1 MLRWWSLL
9 LVPLVLLTSGCWDR
23 IEVEERAYVLG
34 LAMDLPENEGKRKIS
49 IAIPVV
55 QESGA
60 EGSGNGGGSVP
71 LTILSS
77 TASTVLDGLVP
88 LQNKLNKELFFG
100 HQKVLVFSEACA
112 AKPIIPWVDFFER
125 VANIPRSIMV
135 AVCQGEAAKAL
146 ETSLPSEQLPPL
158 YLHQLLKDI
167 AQTGSAPYRTFND
180 LMVFAHEKRPGFM
193 LPLIKVNKDNIE
205 VIGSAVLKENS
216 LAGTLTSRETR
227 GALWLTGEVQGG
239 VIDLPGV
246 DGQNRLSF
254 RIGDSRR
261 LIRPRY
267 TEKGIT
273 FEVKLIVEG
282 SVEEYFGKRNVI
294 NAETTAQAEAELAR
308 QIRKEIAG
316 TVAKLQ
322 KEFGTDALGL
332 GEFVRKRN
340 PKLYRQ
346 IGDWNHYFA
355 NQVEVKLTDL
365 SVQIRRTG
373 VLR

>member
-1 MLRWWSLL
+1 
-9 LVPLVLLTSGCWDR
+9 
-23 IEVEERAYVLG
+23 
-34 LAMDLPENEGKRKIS
+34 
-49 IAIPVV
+49 
-55 QESGA
+55 
-60 EGSGNGGGSVP
+60 
-71 LTILSS
+71 
-77 TASTVLDGLVP
+77 
-88 LQNKLNKELFFG
+88 
-100 HQKVLVFSEACA
+100 
-112 AKPIIPWVDFFER
+112 
-125 VANIPRSIMV
+125 
-135 AVCQGEAAKAL
+135 
-146 ETSLPSEQLPPL
+146 
-158 YLHQLLKDI
+158 
-167 AQTGSAPYRTFND
+167 
-180 LMVFAHEKRPGFM
+180 MVFAHEKRPGFM

-254 RIGDSRR
+254 LIGDSRR

-365 SVQIRRTG
+365 SVYIRRTG